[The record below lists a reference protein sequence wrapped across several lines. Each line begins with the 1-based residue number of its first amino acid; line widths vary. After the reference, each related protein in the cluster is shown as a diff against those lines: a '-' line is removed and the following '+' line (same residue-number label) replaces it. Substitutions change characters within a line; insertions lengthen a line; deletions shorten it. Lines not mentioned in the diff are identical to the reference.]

1 MRPDPLAEL
10 LPALSDH
17 EATLEANRCLFC
29 FDAPCTHA
37 CPTHIDVPNFI
48 KKIATGNLI
57 GSASTILKSNLL
69 GATCARVCPVQ
80 ELCEGACVL
89 GAEHRPITIGRLQRY
104 SMDFASDKGLEL
116 IRPGNPTG
124 KRVAIVGSGAA
135 GLSCAGELRNL
146 GHEVVVFDKRGLP
159 GGLSTYGIIKL
170 REPIEVALAEA
181 DMISSLGAHFEYE
194 RELGQNLDFKE
205 LQAEFDAIFLGVGLG
220 WTPRLGIPGE
230 ELIVDGL
237 AMIEQSKTD
246 EKRIAIGDKVLVIGA
261 GNTAMD
267 CATIARR
274 LGARSVTMV
283 YRRSENEMSA
293 YDHEYDFV
301 KSEGVRFKFLTQP
314 VAVLHDGEKVVGLEC
329 RSMQLGE
336 LDESGRATPVPIEGS
351 EFIIETDQIIKAIGQ
366 EKPALA
372 ALLGIDTIRGFLKVN
387 EEFETN
393 LPNVFA
399 GGDCIRATGS
409 ASTVMAVQDGKMAA
423 ESIHKKLSMSSG
435 G

>member
-89 GAEHRPITIGRLQRY
+89 GAEHRPITVGRLQRY

-135 GLSCAGELRNL
+135 GLSCAGELRKL

-205 LQAEFDAIFLGVGLG
+205 LQAEFDAIFLAVGLG

-246 EKRIAIGDKVLVIGA
+246 EKRVVVGDKVLVIGA
-261 GNTAMD
+261 GNTAVD
-267 CATIARR
+267 CATIAKR
-274 LGARSVTMV
+274 LGARAVTMV
-283 YRRSENEMSA
+283 YRRTECEMSA

-301 KSEGVRFKFLTQP
+301 KAEGVRFKFLTQP

-423 ESIHKKLSMSSG
+423 DSIHKKLSLSSG